1 MKKHLKQF
9 VSAILEKNYKQAN
22 TQLKTVVNEK
32 IKQKII
38 NNNIN
43 IF

>member
-1 MKKHLKQF
+1 MKQNIKKFVAAVLDQNHKKANDLLK
-9 VSAILEKNYKQAN
+9 SA
-22 TQLKTVVNEK
+22 VNEK

-38 NNNIN
+38 NNNVN